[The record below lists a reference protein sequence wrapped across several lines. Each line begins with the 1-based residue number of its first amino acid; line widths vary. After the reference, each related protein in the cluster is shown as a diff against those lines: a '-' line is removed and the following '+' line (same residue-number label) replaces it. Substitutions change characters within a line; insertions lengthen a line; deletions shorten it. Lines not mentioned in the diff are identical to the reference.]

1 MSSNDHVTK
10 NSRDWNIVLSDV
22 VIMVLCCYIVILF
35 CLLCCHIVL
44 VFSCY
49 HVIVVVLIVLAHV
62 RSSYPHSSLQAV
74 STERDNCIP
83 SPTKTEAGWSIDVAM
98 GWELQ
103 LELPNH
109 VLITIYIY
117 TCIYTHIVDSFRRSQ
132 SSAWEHVLVRVLF
145 VGGRCRAFVVRI
157 GVW

>member
-1 MSSNDHVTK
+1 M
-10 NSRDWNIVLSDV
+10 L
-22 VIMVLCCYIVILF
+22 LYCYIVLF
-35 CLLCCHIVL
+35 AMLSYCSGVFVL
-44 VFSCY
+44 SCY
-49 HVIVVVLIVLAHV
+49 CCCSYCLAHV
-62 RSSYPHSSLQAV
+62 RSSNPHSSLQAV